1 MEYVIGLIL
10 AVGTAAFAKLVGFD
24 RDRAFYPTVVI
35 VTASYY
41 VLFAVMGASS
51 QTLLVEVA
59 FAAVF
64 SVMAVFGFKRTAW
77 VLVAALIAHGVFDVV
92 RPSLIH
98 NAGVPRYWPGFC
110 MAFDVSLGAVLAL
123 LLMRHRETM
132 RRATAAD

>member
-10 AVGTAAFAKLVGFD
+10 ALGTAGFAKLVGFD

-51 QTLLVEVA
+51 HTLLVEVG

-92 RPSLIH
+92 RPWLIH
-98 NAGVPRYWPGFC
+98 NPGVPRYWPGFC
-110 MAFDVSLGAVLAL
+110 MAFDLALGAVLGWVLIA
-123 LLMRHRETM
+123 
-132 RRATAAD
+132 RRDAVGRAA